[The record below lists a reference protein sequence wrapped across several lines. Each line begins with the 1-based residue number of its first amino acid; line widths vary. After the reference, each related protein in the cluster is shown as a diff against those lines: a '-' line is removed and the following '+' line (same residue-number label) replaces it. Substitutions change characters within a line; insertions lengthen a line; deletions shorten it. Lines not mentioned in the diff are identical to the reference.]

1 LKERFRNFYNVGKLT
16 RYREESGRG
25 AGILRNG
32 YSRGDFQSTRF
43 VGEKIYEVI
52 DICAKPENG
61 SGNEDCECVVL
72 RTLKD
77 KIRDIRSRED
87 YVSLSKW
94 NLYGSDLRR
103 GIKTLSE
110 TLAQP

>member
-1 LKERFRNFYNVGKLT
+1 MLGSFRDIERSLDV
-16 RYREESGRG
+16 EQESY
-25 AGILRNG
+25 G
-32 YSRGDFQSTRF
+32 YSRSDFQSRF

-52 DICAKPENG
+52 DICDTPENG
-61 SGNEDCECVVL
+61 SGNEDCECKVL
-72 RTLKD
+72 RTLKA